1 MTDRSRST
9 VISKTHRIDEGDS
22 KMNRLCLLLAVLMI
36 FLAAPSSN
44 AGLIVNGGFENS
56 IPRAPSDS
64 FVTLFAVNSTSMAP
78 WVIQSGSVDVVNTGF
93 WPAYEGQQSLDLNG
107 LSPATIVQTFTTT
120 PGTTYTLTFEYGNN
134 PDASPAATAAVSVI
148 DSGGGTLLS
157 QDITHSGST
166 STNINYTPFSES
178 FVADTTVTTLQFAGT
193 NSGPYG
199 IVLDAVSV
207 NPTAVPEPSSLVVA
221 LSAIPMCLGYWWRR
235 RRAKITA

>member
-1 MTDRSRST
+1 
-9 VISKTHRIDEGDS
+9 
-22 KMNRLCLLLAVLMI
+22 MNRLCLLLAVLMI

-44 AGLIVNGGFENS
+44 AGLIVNGGFE
-56 IPRAPSDS
+56 IPPAPPNS
-64 FVTLFAVNSTSMAP
+64 FVDLSAGNTSMAP
-78 WVIQSGSVDVVNTGF
+78 WVIQRGGVDVVNTGF

-107 LSPATIVQTFTTT
+107 SSSPGTIVQTFATT
-120 PGTTYTLTFEYGNN
+120 PGTSYTLTFAYGNN
-134 PDASPAATAAVSVI
+134 PLATPEATATVSVL
-148 DSGGGTLLS
+148 DSASVPPLLS
-157 QDITHSGST
+157 QDIAHSGST
-166 STNINYTPFSES
+166 LTNISYTSFSES

-207 NPTAVPEPSSLVVA
+207 NPTVIPEPSSLVVA